1 MVTKVET
8 WYYGYIKAPNGVAT
22 FLRYFKQKFEENDD
36 IAFDVYSLD
45 STATVDFNKRKMQ
58 SRGYLKSYL
67 KNKIIEFAAKFPPLA
82 MFFLR
87 KAFINN
93 AERVVRSYP
102 ESQEGTILFFQDL
115 FSCSAYFAI
124 NSASKCRAALVLHSD
139 GTPLKM
145 IFQTYPFLEKSIKT
159 RKWLEGALSRSLSR
173 VDKIVFL
180 SNKAKA
186 NFTSLYPEH
195 IAKCVVIYNGLD
207 DIATFRLNPHNE
219 TQKLPIKIVSV
230 GTIGYRK
237 GFDLLI
243 DGFLSLPVDIQQV
256 FELNIV
262 GDGPLKKQLSE
273 KCEHLQNVVFWGKRN
288 DVDHILEAMDVFT
301 LVSRDEGMP
310 MAAIEAMR
318 QGKPLFLTDVGG
330 MGEMVIEGENGWLV
344 EPTILSIRDGFL
356 RAAKQW
362 RDRESLSKNSRERFL
377 STFRGDIMI
386 ANYAKLFRQLNKEG
400 DDK

>member
-22 FLRYFKQKFEENDD
+22 FLRYFKRKFEDEDS

-45 STATVDFNKRKMQ
+45 STTTLDFSNRKMK
-58 SRGYLKSYL
+58 SKGYLVSYL
-67 KNKIIEFAAKFPPLA
+67 KNKTIEFATKFPPLA
-82 MFFLR
+82 MFFLK

-93 AERVVRSYP
+93 AEKVVSSYP
-102 ESQEGTILFFQDL
+102 ESQENTILFFQDL
-115 FSCSAYFAI
+115 FSCSIYFDR
-124 NSASKCRAALVLHSD
+124 NSASRCRAALVLHSD
-139 GTPLKM
+139 GIPLKM
-145 IFQTYPFLEKSIKT
+145 IFQTYPFLEKSIST
-159 RKWLEGALSRSLSR
+159 RKWLEKALSKSLAR

-186 NFTSLYPEH
+186 NFISLYPEH

-207 DIATFRLNPHNE
+207 DIANFKPNGYEE

-243 DGFLSLPVDIQQV
+243 DAFLSLPLDIQQA
-256 FELNIV
+256 FELNII
-262 GDGPLKKQLSE
+262 GDGPLRSQLSE
-273 KCEHLQNVVFWGKRN
+273 RCEHLQNVVFWGKRN
-288 DVDHILEAMDVFT
+288 DVDDILETMDVFA

-310 MAAIEAMR
+310 MAVIEAMR

-344 EPTILSIRDGFL
+344 EPTILSIRDGLL

-362 RDRESLSKNSRERFL
+362 KDRESLSKRSRERFL

-386 ANYAKLFRQLNKEG
+386 ANYVKLFRQLNKG
-400 DDK
+400 

>member
-22 FLRYFKQKFEENDD
+22 FLRYFKRKFEEDD
-36 IAFDVYSLD
+36 NIVFDVYSLD
-45 STATVDFNKRKMQ
+45 SKTPVDFNNQKIQ
-58 SRGYLKSYL
+58 SKGSLKSYL
-67 KNKIIEFAAKFPPLA
+67 KNKTIAFATKFPPLA
-82 MFFLR
+82 MFFLK

-93 AERVVRSYP
+93 AERVVNSRP
-102 ESQEGTILFFQDL
+102 ASQEGTILFFQDL
-115 FSCSAYFAI
+115 FSCSAYFER
-124 NSASKCRAALVLHSD
+124 NSASKCRAVLVLHSD

-145 IFQTYPFLEKSIKT
+145 IFQTYPFLEKSAKT
-159 RKWLEGALSRSLSR
+159 RRWLEGALSRSLTR

-180 SNKAKA
+180 SEKAKA
-186 NFTSLYPEH
+186 NFTSLYPEY
-195 IAKCVVIYNGLD
+195 ITKCVVIYNGLD
-207 DIATFRLNPHNE
+207 DIASFKLNAHLWN
-219 TQKLPIKIVSV
+219 QKLPIKIVSV
-230 GTIGYRK
+230 GTIGHRK

-243 DGFLSLPVDIQQV
+243 DAFLSLPIDIQQV

-262 GDGPLKKQLSE
+262 GDGPLKNQLSE
-273 KCEHLQNVVFWGKRN
+273 KCKHLQNVVFWGKRN
-288 DVDHILEAMDVFT
+288 DVDHILETMDIFT

-310 MAAIEAMR
+310 MAVIEAMR

-330 MGEMVIEGENGWLV
+330 MGEMVIEGESGWLV

-362 RDRESLSKNSRERFL
+362 KDKELLSKNSRERFL

-386 ANYAKLFRQLNKEG
+386 GNYANLFRQLNKG
-400 DDK
+400 